1 MRQVGLSSCFLR
13 EKPGSR
19 FRFHLTPLMRW
30 STFALL
36 GVVALAAAVGVL
48 LGIKSSPPVAAL
60 ATVSAGH
67 RPVGEPSADTKSDA
81 VANVE
86 PSHPDLPWQDRWRT
100 ANDSVSTPNRDR
112 ALAALI
118 EQLARTDPQQALAL
132 AQAEGNWRLRD
143 LLRNAA
149 LRGWASVASMAAADW
164 ALTVRPEER
173 RSAVEALLQGAA
185 ANPAEAVKTAL
196 HLCQSDVGP
205 AGDYGHYTIAALVDA
220 GAFKEAVQF
229 GNQVGTDKY
238 PFLLK
243 SAFFQWS
250 RNQPAEAVAAVDNIQ
265 DPLLRAQAY
274 GEAISGWAW
283 SDAKAV
289 AQYALTLPAGATRS
303 DAFAEALP
311 RWVEKDPVA
320 ATEWI
325 NRQDSGPEFD
335 SGIVAVANH
344 QSMIQGQ
351 PSTAMALA
359 GNISDPSV
367 RSHTLRAV
375 FRQWAA
381 NDPAAAT
388 NFIARA
394 QNAGDRALLTDELK
408 DMTPH

>member
-1 MRQVGLSSCFLR
+1 
-13 EKPGSR
+13 
-19 FRFHLTPLMRW
+19 MRW

-36 GVVALAAAVGVL
+36 GVLALAAAVGVF
-48 LGIKSSPPVAAL
+48 LGIKSSSS
-60 ATVSAGH
+60 VSAVASVSVGH
-67 RPVGEPSADTKSDA
+67 RPVGQPAADIKSDA
-81 VANVE
+81 AANVE
-86 PSHPDLPWQDRWRT
+86 PNHAELPWQDRWRT
-100 ANDSVSTPNRDR
+100 ATDSVSTPSRDR

-132 AQAEGNWRLRD
+132 AQAEANWRLRD

-149 LRGWASVASMAAADW
+149 LRGWASVAPMAAADW

-173 RSAVEALLQGAA
+173 RSAVEALMQGAA

-196 HLCQSDVGP
+196 HLCQSDSGP
-205 AGDYGHYTIAALVDA
+205 AGDYGHYTIAALIDA

-229 GNQVGTDKY
+229 GSQVGTDKY

-250 RNQPAEAVAAVDNIQ
+250 RNQPADAIAAVADIK

-283 SDAKAV
+283 ADAKAV
-289 AQYALTLPAGATRS
+289 AQYALTLPSGATRS

-344 QSMIQGQ
+344 QSMVQGQ
-351 PSTAMALA
+351 PSTALALA

-367 RSHTLRAV
+367 RSRTLRAV
-375 FRQWAA
+375 FRQWAT
-381 NDPAAAT
+381 NDPTAAKSY
-388 NFIARA
+388 IASTS
-394 QNAGDRALLTDELK
+394 NAGDRALLTDELK
-408 DMTPH
+408 DMSPD